1 MIVFPLL
8 AIAIGMLLVLLY
20 FAQKNHT
27 YMNDGRPGSVWIG
40 IVIFAIFA
48 LIGWWLDGYLGFSTI
63 PTFMLAVGG
72 ALATYALIFIAGFI
86 TLMLGMFV
94 AQLKVGRMIA

>member
-1 MIVFPLL
+1 MIIFPYL
-8 AIAIGMLLVLLY
+8 AVAVGMVVVLLY

-40 IVIFAIFA
+40 LVIFAIFG

-63 PTFMLAVGG
+63 PTFMISAGG
-72 ALATYALIFIAGFI
+72 ALATYAMIFIAGFLI
-86 TLMLGMFV
+86 LMLGMFV

>member
-8 AIAIGMLLVLLY
+8 AIGIGMLLVLLY

-27 YMNDGRPGSVWIG
+27 YMNDGHPGSLWIG
-40 IVIFAIFA
+40 LLIFVVFA

-63 PTFMLAVGG
+63 PTFMLSLGG
-72 ALATYALIFIAGFI
+72 AMATYALIFIAGFI
-86 TLMLGMFV
+86 TLMLGMLL
-94 AQLKVGRMIA
+94 AQAKVGRMIS